1 MSARSSKQKFAYRR
15 IFPVHLETKIWHFYF
30 GGIGKIFA
38 NRPGMGPYVRT
49 ELKGKN
55 TTRFT

>member
-1 MSARSSKQKFAYRR
+1 MAIKF

-30 GGIGKIFA
+30 DGIGKIFA

-49 ELKGKN
+49 ELKAKIRHALYN
-55 TTRFT
+55 NFKC